1 MEEKPVEAGHPLTPR
16 TIWISLIVATA
27 VPFLM
32 LVAIIV
38 LMITLD
44 FNFLDWME

>member
-1 MEEKPVEAGHPLTPR
+1 MEEKPVEAGHPLTR
-16 TIWISLIVATA
+16 KAVWISLVVATA

-44 FNFLDWME
+44 FNFLNWME